1 MKIPS
6 INRISNSVGKST
18 RSFIADLGVSSALL
32 PILLLELSVTGG
44 RTYNAYQRG
53 GLVEARERATE
64 ETLTA
69 IFCLWGVSTFNKVG
83 DKVGEKVLGF
93 KDIGF
98 EVGKD
103 AVRNPIVNYLAK
115 HTKYNKK
122 ALATFKFGKIISSI
136 LLTNV
141 IVGAVI
147 PKLNQAITRK
157 YQKSL
162 EELDNRKKLNE
173 NNVNN
178 KSSEKSPPSF
188 KGNGVQ
194 TLLTL
199 TDYFQND
206 ARYQLLSTDA
216 GMTAGRAYNARNEHE
231 RNEIIFRDVSSAY
244 FYLFCRKHLNTAL
257 NMLEDGKK
265 TRLNTV
271 TVAELDEHLQ
281 KHFDKN
287 SYTQEEFERLVLGN
301 KDAKIPAGVQT
312 KITNGTVKLKELKGL
327 MDSKTFIRA
336 EAMSKLQPE
345 LEGKAILTAEQL
357 KDVYSNGLVDNP
369 EFLGNVFKNYTKGK
383 STNPLQF
390 VPEQNLRN
398 LKQEMTDYV
407 RSIMKF
413 AKGESITRETLKIAN
428 KSNFLKNTLNLGAG
442 FAVSAYFLSTAIPR
456 IQYWM
461 TERRTGRDKFPGV
474 EKYDK

>member
-1 MKIPS
+1 
-6 INRISNSVGKST
+6 
-18 RSFIADLGVSSALL
+18 
-32 PILLLELSVTGG
+32 
-44 RTYNAYQRG
+44 
-53 GLVEARERATE
+53 
-64 ETLTA
+64 
-69 IFCLWGVSTFNKVG
+69 
-83 DKVGEKVLGF
+83 
-93 KDIGF
+93 
-98 EVGKD
+98 
-103 AVRNPIVNYLAK
+103 
-115 HTKYNKK
+115 
-122 ALATFKFGKIISSI
+122 
-136 LLTNV
+136 
-141 IVGAVI
+141 
-147 PKLNQAITRK
+147 
-157 YQKSL
+157 
-162 EELDNRKKLNE
+162 
-173 NNVNN
+173 
-178 KSSEKSPPSF
+178 
-188 KGNGVQ
+188 
-194 TLLTL
+194 
-199 TDYFQND
+199 
-206 ARYQLLSTDA
+206 
-216 GMTAGRAYNARNEHE
+216 
-231 RNEIIFRDVSSAY
+231 
-244 FYLFCRKHLNTAL
+244 
-257 NMLEDGKK
+257 MLEDGKK